1 MRGAGALMEYER
13 VQMDEEGREDIRYRQ
28 AMLKR
33 WRFSM
38 FMSFAAGVLITMA
51 VYHTAVP
58 CPEAEVIAEDVQGF
72 PDEGM

>member
-1 MRGAGALMEYER
+1 
-13 VQMDEEGREDIRYRQ
+13 
-28 AMLKR
+28 MLKR